1 MPAPLSEVT
10 ETAIRERAYYLWEQ
24 SGRPPGRDTEFWA
37 RAVATIGEAPA
48 ANVKPKAAKPAAA
61 KAAIIASKRAQVTK
75 LPAAAPLAR
84 SSKARAVK
92 A

>member
-1 MPAPLSEVT
+1 MPAPHNEVT

-24 SGRPPGRDTEFWA
+24 SGRPQGRDAEFWA

-48 ANVKPKAAKPAAA
+48 KAKPKAARPASA
-61 KAAIIASKRAQVTK
+61 KAASIASKRAPVTK
-75 LPAAAPLAR
+75 LPPAAPPAR
-84 SSKARAVK
+84 TTKARAVK